1 VTTEPDF
8 AGGLE
13 PPRLT
18 TPRAAG
24 VAGLVFAALFTA
36 GIVLSRSFASLAP
49 TEMAAELAGSLHSE
63 GSAIASY
70 LVPFAGIAFLWFIGV
85 VRDRIGVHEDK
96 LFATVFLGS
105 GVLFVTML
113 FGAASV
119 LAAMTTLTRA
129 TPATIELGR
138 AIARSM
144 LYLYGARSAGVF
156 TIVTSTIV
164 LRTGA
169 HSKLTALA
177 GLAIGLTLLLSV
189 QYYDLIILLFPSWV
203 ALLSVLILVHARRQ
217 NVGADLAK

>member
-1 VTTEPDF
+1 MTSEPDF
-8 AGGLE
+8 ERGLE

-24 VAGLVFAALFTA
+24 VAGLIFAALFSA
-36 GIVLSRSFASLAP
+36 SILLSRSFASLAP
-49 TEMAAELAGSLHSE
+49 TALTAELAGSLSAE
-63 GSAIASY
+63 GTAIASY
-70 LVPFAGIAFLWFIGV
+70 LVPFAGITFLWFIGV
-85 VRDRIGVHEDK
+85 VRDRIGVHEDR

-105 GVLFVTML
+105 GVLFVAML

-119 LAAMTTLTRA
+119 LAAMTTLTHA

-164 LRTGA
+164 LRTGT
-169 HSKLTALA
+169 HSKVTAFG

-189 QYYDLIILLFPSWV
+189 QYHDLIILLFPAWV
-203 ALLSVLILVHARRQ
+203 ALLSALILVHARRQ
-217 NVGADLAK
+217 NVGADLAG